1 MTKVTVGIWGKSLAV
16 RVPQDMA
23 RLAGLIDG
31 EQVEIEV
38 KDGDILIRRSDA
50 RAHARAESLAA
61 MARIVERSKGATLGD
76 VTLRELIDEGR
87 RG

>member
-1 MTKVTVGIWGKSLAV
+1 MTKVTVGTWGKNLAV

-23 RLAGLIDG
+23 RLAGLVDG

-50 RAHARAESLAA
+50 KTKARTEALAA
-61 MARIVERSKGATLGD
+61 MERIIERSKGVTLGD
-76 VTLRELIDEGR
+76 VTLRELIDDGR